1 MSEQRRVHERFEH
14 ELDVIILIEDRE
26 IKGRTINLSLGGLFM
41 KVEDKLPF
49 GAQAK
54 VRLPLPALKE
64 PATVPV
70 TIRWVTAEG
79 CGAQFGSLRAVE
91 VWALNQLFKSHQ

>member
-1 MSEQRRVHERFEH
+1 MAEQQRRVHERFEY
-14 ELDVIILIEDRE
+14 ELDVTVLLDERE

-41 KVEDKLPF
+41 KVEEELPF

-54 VRLPLPALKE
+54 VILPLPALKE

-70 TIRWVTAEG
+70 TVRWVTAEG
-79 CGAQFGSLRAVE
+79 CGVQFGSLRAVE
-91 VWALNQLFKSHQ
+91 VWALNKLFKG